1 MPAIHIAVHPL
12 PRTVE
17 ELHERL
23 DNVRF
28 FANKA
33 LDFAKQRIKTGI
45 KCYLKHI
52 ICFFF

>member
-28 FANKA
+28 FSQTKRWTLRSKESKPELNVV
-33 LDFAKQRIKTGI
+33 
-45 KCYLKHI
+45 
-52 ICFFF
+52 